1 MEQLNRH
8 HFKTISA
15 YHKLAGLPKPGHPL
29 VSVVNMQEVKMPF
42 TAGKVSMIFDFYSIA
57 LKRVPDARI
66 KYGQQIS
73 DFDDGVLFFMGP
85 GQVFTVE
92 VAENSEH
99 RPTGWMILFHPDL
112 LWGTH
117 LAKLIKQYDFFD
129 YSLYEALHVSDTEE
143 LTLNTIS
150 TQVAV
155 EANANIDRFTQQ
167 VIIAQLELLLSYSE
181 RFYQRQFITRKT
193 VSHEILDRLEDLIRQ
208 YFQNGNLARQG
219 LPTVSYISE
228 KLNVTAGYLTGMLK
242 SLIGQ
247 STQQYLHEKLIGL
260 AKEKL
265 STTDLSVSEISY
277 ELGFEHLQSF
287 SRLFKIKTNLSPKEF
302 RESFHS

>member
-1 MEQLNRH
+1 MEHINRY

-29 VSVVNMQEVKMPF
+29 VSVVNMQEVKMPM
-42 TAGKVSMIFDFYSIA
+42 TGGRISMIYDFYSIA
-57 LKRVPDARI
+57 LKRVPDAQI

-73 DFDDGVLFFMGP
+73 DFDDGVLFFMAP

-92 VAENSEH
+92 IAENREH
-99 RPTGWMILFHPDL
+99 RPTGWMILFHADL

-129 YSLYEALHVSDTEE
+129 YALYEALHVSETEE

-150 TQVAV
+150 AQLAV

-181 RFYQRQFITRKT
+181 RFYQRQFITRKV
-193 VSHEILDRLEDLIRQ
+193 VSHEILNRLENLIAQ
-208 YFQNGNLARQG
+208 YFQDDNLARQG

-228 KLNVTAGYLTGMLK
+228 KLNVSAGYLTGMLK

-265 STTDLSVSEISY
+265 STTNLSVSEISY

-302 RESFHS
+302 RASFHK

>member
-1 MEQLNRH
+1 MCIFDSTDPMEHINRY
-8 HFKTISA
+8 HFKTISE

-29 VSVVNMQEVKMPF
+29 VSVVNMQEVKMPM
-42 TAGKVSMIFDFYSIA
+42 TGGRVSMIYDFYSIA
-57 LKRVPDARI
+57 LKRVPDAQI

-73 DFDDGVLFFMGP
+73 DFDDGVLFFMAP

-92 VAENSEH
+92 IAENREH
-99 RPTGWMILFHPDL
+99 RPTGWMILFHADL

-117 LAKLIKQYDFFD
+117 LAK
-129 YSLYEALHVSDTEE
+129 
-143 LTLNTIS
+143 
-150 TQVAV
+150 
-155 EANANIDRFTQQ
+155 
-167 VIIAQLELLLSYSE
+167 
-181 RFYQRQFITRKT
+181 
-193 VSHEILDRLEDLIRQ
+193 
-208 YFQNGNLARQG
+208 
-219 LPTVSYISE
+219 
-228 KLNVTAGYLTGMLK
+228 MLK

-265 STTDLSVSEISY
+265 STTNLSVSEISY

-302 RESFHS
+302 RESFNK

>member
-15 YHKLAGLPKPGHPL
+15 YHKLAGLQKPGHPL

-92 VAENSEH
+92 VAENSAH

-117 LAKLIKQYDFFD
+117 LAKLIKHYDFFD

-143 LTLNTIS
+143 LTLNAIA

-219 LPTVSYISE
+219 LPTVNYISE
-228 KLNVTAGYLTGMLK
+228 KLNVSAGYLTGMLK